1 MANDIVL
8 ETEALSK
15 HWGGIKALNDISLQF
30 RDRQLHGVVGPN
42 GAGKSTL
49 LNMLCGT
56 LKPTSGCIFHKGQRI
71 DTLKPWKF
79 VRRGIG
85 RSFQKT
91 NIYPE
96 VTCLENCA
104 ISAQR
109 RFGGNFNLFASRHSN
124 KMVRKAAEQALAQV
138 GLEDRTHTIAAEISY
153 GEQRQLEIAMVL
165 ATDPCILLLDE
176 PMAGMGHEE
185 SQRIIELLK
194 DLKKTYCIVLVEH
207 DMDAIFELSD
217 QLTVLDNGRHLI
229 TGTVDEVRADP
240 RVKEAYLGAEDE
252 DAEEEAA

>member
-1 MANDIVL
+1 MDNDIVL

-15 HWGGIKALNDISLQF
+15 HWGGIKALSDISLQF

-49 LNMLCGT
+49 LNILCGT
-56 LKPTSGCIFHKGQRI
+56 LKPTSGCIFHKGQRV

-96 VTCLENCA
+96 VTCIENCA

-109 RFGGNFNLFASRHSN
+109 KFGGNFNLFASRHSN
-124 KMVRKAAEQALAQV
+124 QMVRKAAEQALAKV
-138 GLEDRTHTIAAEISY
+138 GLEGRANTIAAEISY

-185 SQRIIELLK
+185 SLRIIELLK
-194 DLKKTYCIVLVEH
+194 ELKKKYCIVLVEH
-207 DMDAIFELSD
+207 DMEAIFELSD

-229 TGTVDEVRADP
+229 TGTVDKVRFDS
-240 RVKEAYLGAEDE
+240 RVKEAYLGGEDD
-252 DAEEEAA
+252 DAEEDAA

>member
-1 MANDIVL
+1 MANNVVL
-8 ETEALSK
+8 ETEALCK
-15 HWGGIKALNDISLQF
+15 QWGGIKALNDISLAF
-30 RDRQLHGVVGPN
+30 HDCQLHGVVGPN

-56 LKPTSGCIFHKGQRI
+56 LNPTSGCIFQNGTRI

-91 NIYPE
+91 NIYPD

-109 RFGGNFNLFASRHSN
+109 RFGGNFNLFVSRHKN
-124 KMVRKAAEQALAQV
+124 ALVRQAAEKALAQV
-138 GLEDRTHTIAAEISY
+138 GLTDRTHTIAAEISY

-165 ATDPCILLLDE
+165 ATDPSILLLDE

-185 SQRIIELLK
+185 SLRIIELLK
-194 DLKKTYCIVLVEH
+194 ELKQSYCIVLVEH

-217 QLTVLDNGRHLI
+217 KLTVLDNGIHLI
-229 TGTVDEVRADP
+229 TGTVDEVRNDP
-240 RVKEAYLGAEDE
+240 SVREAYLGVEEDDE
-252 DAEEEAA
+252 EEEA

>member
-1 MANDIVL
+1 MNQDAIL
-8 ETEALSK
+8 ETEALCK
-15 HWGGIKALNDISLQF
+15 HWGGIKALNNLSLTF
-30 RDRQLHGVVGPN
+30 HDRQLHGVVGPN

-56 LKPTSGCIFHKGQRI
+56 LSPTSGCIFHQGQRI
-71 DTLKPWKF
+71 DRMKPWRF

-91 NIYPE
+91 NIYPD

-104 ISAQR
+104 IAAQR

-124 KMVRKAAEQALAQV
+124 RMVAQAAEQALAQV
-138 GLEDRTHTIAAEISY
+138 GLESRRDTVAAEISY

-165 ATDPCILLLDE
+165 ATAPCILLLDE

-185 SQRIIELLK
+185 SQRIIALLK
-194 DLKKTYCIVLVEH
+194 ELKERYCIVLVEH

-217 QLTVLDNGRHLI
+217 QLTVLDNGTHLI
-229 TGTVDEVRADP
+229 TGSVDQVRNDP
-240 RVKEAYLGAEDE
+240 RVRAAYLGADDE
-252 DAEEEAA
+252 DEEAAA

>member
-1 MANDIVL
+1 MTDKPIL
-8 ETEALSK
+8 ETESLCK
-15 HWGGIKALNDISLQF
+15 HWGGIKALNNISLAF
-30 RDRQLHGVVGPN
+30 HDRQLHGVVGPN

-56 LKPTSGCIFHKGQRI
+56 LRPTRGCIFHQGTRI

-91 NIYPE
+91 NIYPD

-104 ISAQR
+104 IAAQR
-109 RFGGNFNLFASRHSN
+109 RFGGNFNLFVSRHAN
-124 KMVRKAAEQALAQV
+124 RMVTQAAEKALKQV
-138 GLEDRTHTIAAEISY
+138 GLEKRARSIAAEISY

-165 ATDPCILLLDE
+165 ATSPCILLLDE

-185 SQRIIELLK
+185 SQRIIALLK
-194 DLKKTYCIVLVEH
+194 ALKESYCIVLVEH

-217 QLTVLDNGRHLI
+217 QLTVLDNGAHLI
-229 TGTVDEVRADP
+229 TGTVDEVRNDP
-240 RVKEAYLGAEDE
+240 RVRAAYLGDGEQD
-252 DAEEEAA
+252 DEEAA

>member
-1 MANDIVL
+1 MINDIVL

-15 HWGGIKALNDISLQF
+15 HWGGIKAVDEVSLQF
-30 RDRQLHGVVGPN
+30 RDRLLHGVVGPN

-56 LKPTSGCIFHKGQRI
+56 LKPTSGCVFHKGQRI
-71 DTLKPWKF
+71 DALKPWKF
-79 VRRGIG
+79 VQRGIG

-96 VTCLENCA
+96 MTCLENCA

-109 RFGGNFNLFASRHSN
+109 RFGGNFNLFVSRHSN
-124 KMVRKAAEQALAQV
+124 KLVRKAAEQALAQV
-138 GLEDRTHTIAAEISY
+138 GLEDRTHAIAAEISY

-165 ATDPCILLLDE
+165 AIDPCILLLDE
-176 PMAGMGHEE
+176 PMAGMGHDE
-185 SQRIIELLK
+185 SLRIIELLK
-194 DLKKTYCIVLVEH
+194 ELKKTYCIVLVEH

-229 TGTVDEVRADP
+229 TSSVDEVRADP
-240 RVKEAYLGAEDE
+240 RVKDAYLGAEDE
-252 DAEEEAA
+252 EEQTA

>member
-1 MANDIVL
+1 MANNVVL
-8 ETEALSK
+8 ETEALCK
-15 HWGGIKALNDISLQF
+15 HWGGIKALNDISLSF

-49 LNMLCGT
+49 LNMLCGS
-56 LKPTSGCIFHKGQRI
+56 LKPTSGCIFHKGERI
-71 DTLKPWKF
+71 DALKPWKF

-91 NIYPE
+91 NVYPE

-124 KMVRKAAEQALAQV
+124 ALVRQAAEKALAQV
-138 GLEDRTHTIAAEISY
+138 GLQGRSGTVAAEISY

-165 ATDPCILLLDE
+165 ATAPCILLLDE
-176 PMAGMGHEE
+176 PMAGMGHDE

-194 DLKKTYCIVLVEH
+194 ELKESYCIVLVEH

-217 QLTVLDNGRHLI
+217 QLTVLDNGCHLI
-229 TGTVDEVRADP
+229 TGTVDEVRGDP
-240 RVKEAYLGAEDE
+240 RVREAYLGAD
-252 DAEEEAA
+252 DEEEAA

>member
-1 MANDIVL
+1 MANNIIL
-8 ETEALSK
+8 ETESLSK
-15 HWGGIKALNDISLQF
+15 HWGGIKALDDISLQF

-56 LKPTSGCIFHKGQRI
+56 LQPTSGCIAHKGKRI
-71 DTLKPWKF
+71 EGMKPWNF

-91 NIYPE
+91 NIYTN
-96 VTCLENCA
+96 VSCLENCA
-104 ISAQR
+104 IAAQR
-109 RFGGNFNLFASRHSN
+109 RFTGSFNLFASRHSN
-124 KMVRKAAEQALAQV
+124 KLVREAAEKALAQV
-138 GLEDRTHTIAAEISY
+138 GLSSRINTIAAEISY
-153 GEQRQLEIAMVL
+153 GEQRQLELAMVL

-185 SQRIIELLK
+185 SLRIIELLNE
-194 DLKKTYCIVLVEH
+194 LKKTYCIVLVEH

-217 QLTVLDNGRHLI
+217 ELTVLDNGTHLI
-229 TGTVDEVRADP
+229 TGTVDEVRNEP
-240 RVKEAYLGAEDE
+240 RVKEAYLGKDDEE
-252 DAEEEAA
+252 DAA

>member
-1 MANDIVL
+1 MSNEIIL
-8 ETEALSK
+8 ETESLSK

-30 RDRQLHGVVGPN
+30 QDKQLHGVVGPN

-49 LNMLCGT
+49 LNLLCGT
-56 LKPTSGCIFHKGQRI
+56 LKPTSGCIFHKGEQI
-71 DTLKPWKF
+71 EGLKPWKL

-91 NIYPE
+91 NIYAE

-104 ISAQR
+104 VAAQR
-109 RFGGNFNLFASRHSN
+109 RFTGSFNLFASRHSN
-124 KMVRKAAEQALAQV
+124 KLVKEAAEKALHQV
-138 GLEDRTHTIAAEISY
+138 GLANRTNTIAAEISY
-153 GEQRQLEIAMVL
+153 GEQRQLELAMVL

-185 SQRIIELLK
+185 SQRIIELLGE
-194 DLKKTYCIVLVEH
+194 LKQTYCIVLVEH

-217 QLTVLDNGRHLI
+217 QLTVLDNGTHLI
-229 TGTVDEVRADP
+229 TGTVDEVRNDP
-240 RVKEAYLGAEDE
+240 SVREAYLGKEEEE
-252 DAEEEAA
+252 DAA